1 MILKG
6 FFETDVDI
14 FTNRSLTIW
23 WNRQFTTKYM

>member
-23 WNRQFTTKYM
+23 WNRQFI